1 MPKFPVIQTQVADP
15 SRAAQY
21 SAPNVVPV
29 QPQEPQ
35 QLQRLGQAMEQA
47 GQQFSA
53 LAADRER
60 RINLAAHTEREAAA
74 QEAEIAK
81 FSEFEQLEGQ
91 AAVKAFKSYSDE
103 MVKRHEAAVR
113 SAPEGPQR
121 EWLQNSLRQMR
132 VRLLNSATSH
142 RDKELRT
149 WRIGGASA
157 SLQQSIKTAIAMHGS
172 PDDDSNAQ
180 DVADKARELAALQG
194 ASDEQTNMLVAQGI
208 SDMHV
213 GRVDKML
220 ADPARTAEAAA
231 YLATHKNEISQES
244 YDKTEKVT
252 KAAVIEGTARE
263 LTSNFYRF
271 EDRLKWVN
279 EKFQGSADDKES
291 LRRHLM
297 QQANLQDAADA
308 QVAADVE
315 KRARQWMAENPELD
329 IMRDAPE
336 LAAEVTRY
344 GVDVR
349 RTRTTNQKWL
359 DEFYAAPTSRLDSL
373 RALDDNQL
381 HRYLSSRL
389 DAHDEATVTKFLRGD
404 QSGASIGERTKV
416 LARQLGILPSDNR
429 DARPEENRAF
439 DAWVANTID
448 PMLRK
453 SRDQLKRDLNAD
465 DFQKLIVDPIMRDK
479 VWTDAGRNRQLP
491 LMQLQ
496 QEKLAPVDDPL
507 TPKDESLDFDAYNSL
522 YVEVGGQQVY
532 LREVPLVERK
542 RIRDAWSILHPGEQM
557 TVEAEVA
564 KWVKNGRIGD
574 LKPAQ
579 QAEKQTAGM
588 VGKDEWPV
596 KIGPSRLDHVWSDGK
611 TIRQGSTAAPK

>member
-1 MPKFPVIQTQVADP
+1 MPRFPVIQTQVADP
-15 SRAAQY
+15 ARAAQY
-21 SAPNVVPV
+21 SAPDVAPV

-35 QLQRLGQAMEQA
+35 QLLRLGQAMEQA

-74 QEAEIAK
+74 KEIEIAK
-81 FSEFEQLEGQ
+81 FSEFGKLEGK
-91 AAVKAFKSYSDE
+91 AAVDGFDSYMKE
-103 MVKRHEAAVR
+103 MEKRHEAAIR
-113 SAPEGPQR
+113 SAPAGPQR
-121 EWLQNSLRQMR
+121 EWLQQSLRQQR
-132 VRLLNSATSH
+132 VQLLNSATSH

-220 ADPARTAEAAA
+220 ADSRTAEAAT
-231 YLATHKNEISQES
+231 YLASHKNEISQES

-448 PMLRK
+448 PMIRK
-453 SRDQLKRDLNAD
+453 RRDELKRDLNVD
-465 DFQKLIVDPIMRDK
+465 DFQKLIVNPILQDK
-479 VWTDAGRNRQLP
+479 VWQSVTGRDVQRP
-491 LMQLQ
+491 LAQFQ
-496 QEKLAPVDDPL
+496 QSGAAPVDDPL
-507 TPKDESLDFDAYNSL
+507 TPQDESQDFSAYNSF
-522 YVEVGGQQVY
+522 YVNVGGQEVY
-532 LREVPLVERK
+532 LRDVPLEQRK
-542 RIRDAWSILHPGEQM
+542 AIREDFANANPGQQM
-557 TVEAEVA
+557 TVEEEI
-564 KWVKNGRIGD
+564 KRWVEGGRKGD
-574 LKPAQ
+574 LKPKFD
-579 QAEKQTAGM
+579 AEKKTAGM
-588 VGKDEWPV
+588 VDPAEWPMQ
-596 KIGPSRLDHVWSDGK
+596 IGPSRRDHIWSDGK
-611 TIRQGSTAAPK
+611 SIRQGSTAAPK

>member
-1 MPKFPVIQTQVADP
+1 MPRFPVIQTQVADP
-15 SRAAQY
+15 ARAAQY
-21 SAPNVVPV
+21 SAPDVAPV

-35 QLQRLGQAMEQA
+35 QLLRLGQAMEQA

-74 QEAEIAK
+74 KEIEIAK
-81 FSEFEQLEGQ
+81 FSEFGKLEGK
-91 AAVKAFKSYSDE
+91 AAVDGFDSYMKE
-103 MVKRHEAAVR
+103 MEKRHEAAIR
-113 SAPEGPQR
+113 SAPAGPQR
-121 EWLQNSLRQMR
+121 EWLQQSLRQQR
-132 VRLLNSATSH
+132 VQLLNSATSH

-220 ADPARTAEAAA
+220 ADSRTAEAAT
-231 YLATHKNEISQES
+231 YLASHKNEISQES

-252 KAAVIEGTARE
+252 KAAVIEGTALE
-263 LTSNFYRF
+263 LTSRFYRF

-448 PMLRK
+448 PMIRK
-453 SRDQLKRDLNAD
+453 RRDELKRDLNVD

-564 KWVKNGRIGD
+564 EWVKNGRIGD

>member
-1 MPKFPVIQTQVADP
+1 MPRFPVIQTQVADP
-15 SRAAQY
+15 ARAAQY
-21 SAPNVVPV
+21 SAPDVAPV

-35 QLQRLGQAMEQA
+35 QLLRLGQAMEQA

-74 QEAEIAK
+74 KEIEIAK
-81 FSEFEQLEGQ
+81 FSEFGKLEGK
-91 AAVKAFKSYSDE
+91 AAVDGFDSYMKE
-103 MVKRHEAAVR
+103 MEKRHEAAIR
-113 SAPEGPQR
+113 SAPAGPQR
-121 EWLQNSLRQMR
+121 EWLQQSLRQQR
-132 VRLLNSATSH
+132 VQLLNSATSH

-220 ADPARTAEAAA
+220 ADSRTAEAAT
-231 YLATHKNEISQES
+231 YLASHKNEISQES

-448 PMLRK
+448 PMIRK
-453 SRDQLKRDLNAD
+453 RRDELKRDLNVD

-564 KWVKNGRIGD
+564 EWVKNGRIGD